1 MGTLSIYKK
10 EIKKQSKNILL
21 MKMDQWEVDTLF
33 MEILYISKIIITY
46 MKKTAFNILS
56 QDTYY
61 DKIHPQRLIMF
72 QIHCFYYK

>member
-21 MKMDQWEVDTLF
+21 IKMDQWEVDTLF
-33 MEILYISKIIITY
+33 MEILYTFQIIIIS
-46 MKKTAFNILS
+46 MKKTALNILS

-61 DKIHPQRLIMF
+61 DKKTHP
-72 QIHCFYYK
+72 

>member
-21 MKMDQWEVDTLF
+21 IKMDQWEVDTLF
-33 MEILYISKIIITY
+33 MEILYTFQIIITY
-46 MKKTAFNILS
+46 TKKTALNILS

-61 DKIHPQRLIMF
+61 DKIHPQRLI
-72 QIHCFYYK
+72 IL

>member
-33 MEILYISKIIITY
+33 MEILYTFQIIIIS
-46 MKKTAFNILS
+46 MKKTALNILS

-61 DKIHPQRLIMF
+61 DKIHPQRLI
-72 QIHCFYYK
+72 IL